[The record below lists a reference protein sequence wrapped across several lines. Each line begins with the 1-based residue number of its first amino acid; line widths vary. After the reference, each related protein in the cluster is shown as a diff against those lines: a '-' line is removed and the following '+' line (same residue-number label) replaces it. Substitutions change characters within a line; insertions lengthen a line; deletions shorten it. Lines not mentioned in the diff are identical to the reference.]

1 MLVIGVAEQ
10 ENPTSNPEAESER
23 RHALYEYDVGMN
35 LTFSAMRCVD
45 AAGAFGLD
53 GFRQRILVGLSLTQ
67 PSLILLT
74 FTDLQKILTHRLLG
88 PVCPSPQGLFFHER
102 HHAWCGNE
110 HSHQLYRSQTFLA
123 MERSP
128 RSDVCS
134 SLVSGPQPPCANAFS
149 SPSISVHEMWAYART
164 HIELYVALQ
173 RLGLV
178 SSSNLLPSLSFF
190 VPFSADSPIPAPP
203 PLDGLSVQSVLQW
216 IGGVCI
222 SATPFLL
229 WVMTQRLIRDLRPQ
243 LWSIIL
249 PRLPNTSP
257 PLGTP
262 TNWGPTDRPRDRDRA
277 ENTHSRS
284 ATNDVSPLRA
294 VDGQVPNDT
303 GPVEAVRRPSTFSM
317 RDDFSDEDENEGA
330 NATLIS
336 FDVEATEASSDGPQG
351 LWSAELRP
359 SVNDARG
366 LSSPSYVDT
375 LLTQL
380 PPLLANYI
388 FSEAAI
394 RILTAP
400 YESMSLRLLAR
411 TFRLR
416 LGLPSH
422 DIFNVNL
429 FSGLN
434 STLVINFLS
443 SQFIH
448 LVLCSELW
456 AGFATVSELLHT
468 TPEEWREAEDQKEG
482 EWRDE

>member
-1 MLVIGVAEQ
+1 MGMQGPLTAQALGRSPYDDVVERDGDQDEQPNDGSGQHQQYDHRGRPINPETKRINRDIIRSHNEVMLVIGVAEQ
-10 ENPTSNPEAESER
+10 ENPTSNPEAESDR

-53 GFRQRILVGLSLTQ
+53 GLRQRILIYKRYSHIAFWDLFAQARRDFSFTRDIMPGAATSVLTNY
-67 PSLILLT
+67 
-74 FTDLQKILTHRLLG
+74 TDRK
-88 PVCPSPQGLFFHER
+88 LFWLWRDRPDRIFAR
-102 HHAWCGNE
+102 
-110 HSHQLYRSQTFLA
+110 RF
-123 MERSP
+123 
-128 RSDVCS
+128 
-134 SLVSGPQPPCANAFS
+134 
-149 SPSISVHEMWAYART
+149 VHEVWAYART

-178 SSSNLLPSLSFF
+178 SSSSLLPSLSFF
-190 VPFSADSPIPAPP
+190 VPFSSDSPIPAPP
-203 PLDGLSVQSVLQW
+203 PLNGLSIQ
-216 IGGVCI
+216 
-222 SATPFLL
+222 P
-229 WVMTQRLIRDLRPQ
+229 
-243 LWSIIL
+243 
-249 PRLPNTSP
+249 
-257 PLGTP
+257 
-262 TNWGPTDRPRDRDRA
+262 RDRA

-294 VDGQVPNDT
+294 IDGQVPNDT
-303 GPVEAVRRPSTFSM
+303 GPVEAVRRPSTFSA
-317 RDDFSDEDENEGA
+317 RDDYSDEDENEGA

-434 STLVINFLS
+434 SALAINFLS

-456 AGFATVSELLHT
+456 AGFATISELLHT
-468 TPEEWREAEDQKEG
+468 TPEEWREAEDQKSD
-482 EWRDE
+482 EWREE